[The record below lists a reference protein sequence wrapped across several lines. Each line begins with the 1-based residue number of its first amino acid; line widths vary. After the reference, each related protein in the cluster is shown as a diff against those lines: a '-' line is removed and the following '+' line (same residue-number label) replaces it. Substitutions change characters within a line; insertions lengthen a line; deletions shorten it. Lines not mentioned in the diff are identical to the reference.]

1 MHLSLITRRS
11 LTPTPSW
18 CVVADMNTLN
28 FLETRKHVLGSS
40 SLDVVS
46 LHDSRTFWTA
56 DAKCLV
62 IVSTY
67 SYVRVLDLCVYVSL
81 KT

>member
-1 MHLSLITRRS
+1 
-11 LTPTPSW
+11 
-18 CVVADMNTLN
+18 MNTLK
-28 FLETRKHVLGSS
+28 FLKTRKHVLGSS
-40 SLDVVS
+40 SLDLVS
-46 LHDSRTFWTA
+46 FHDSWTFWTA

-62 IVSTY
+62 VVSAY